1 METALSHGRSQ
12 DGDLAVAIA
21 AAEERITNAGFD
33 QAAQERML
41 ADLDVWAQCEFGQWM
56 LLNGGWNGYWT
67 RYVIS
72 YPDRIAAGESPP
84 DNEVE
89 RFFLE
94 QSPGIVAT
102 QERFKIFQQAFQ
114 EFVGPESVV
123 LEVPCGV
130 MDDLLTLP
138 DLSHEARLVGVD
150 IDPASIEL
158 AHQNAI
164 DTGRVGQVT
173 LAEGDAWALAGS
185 SVRFGNELEFRDLV
199 DGNCDV
205 VTSNGLN
212 IYVEDDAKVVE
223 LYCSFAA
230 ALKPGARAII
240 SALTPQDDWQVA
252 DLPSTALQR
261 ARALNLMNGV
271 GWLNL
276 RSIQL
281 TTEQLRQ
288 AGLVVEDVRSDA
300 RAVFPT
306 YVARKAD

>member
-1 METALSHGRSQ
+1 MQTPLSHGRSA

-21 AAEERITNAGFD
+21 AAQERIAQTGYD
-33 QAAQERML
+33 HAAKQRML

-56 LLNGGWNGYWT
+56 LLNGGWDGYWT

-72 YPDRIAAGESPP
+72 YPDRIAAGEPPP

-102 QERFKIFQQAFQ
+102 QERFKIFQQAFL

-130 MDDLLTLP
+130 MDDLLTLRE
-138 DLSHEARLVGVD
+138 LAHGASLIGVD
-150 IDPASIEL
+150 IDPASIGL
-158 AHQNAI
+158 AHQTAI
-164 DTGRVGQVT
+164 DVGRVEQVT
-173 LAEGDAWALAGS
+173 LAEGDAWDLSGCT
-185 SVRFGNELEFRDLV
+185 VRVGNQIEFHRLV
-199 DGNCDV
+199 DGGCDV
-205 VTSNGLN
+205 LTSNGLN
-212 IYVEDDAKVVE
+212 IYVEDDEKVVE
-223 LYCSFAA
+223 LYRSFAT
-230 ALKPGARAII
+230 ALKPGGVVIV
-240 SALTPQDDWQVA
+240 SALTPQEDWQVD
-252 DLPSTALQR
+252 DLSTTALQR

-276 RSIQL
+276 RSVQR

-306 YVARKAD
+306 YIARKAE